1 MNTIRDTGVRAVG
14 VNAVNQKLKNK
25 KNKNKKNKQE
35 NHSAVVKSSVSI
47 IVLDKKRSL
56 NQEISCFFWIK
67 LLEIY
72 QQIILMFPFC
82 ILNYKRFTNKWKI
95 TSYQ

>member
-14 VNAVNQKLKNK
+14 VNAVNQKL
-25 KNKNKKNKQE
+25 KNKKNKQE

-56 NQEISCFFWIK
+56 NQEISWFFWIK

>member
-1 MNTIRDTGVRAVG
+1 MNTIRDPGVRAVG

-56 NQEISCFFWIK
+56 NQEISWVFLDQTTWNISANNSHVSF
-67 LLEIY
+67 LH
-72 QQIILMFPFC
+72 
-82 ILNYKRFTNKWKI
+82 
-95 TSYQ
+95 S